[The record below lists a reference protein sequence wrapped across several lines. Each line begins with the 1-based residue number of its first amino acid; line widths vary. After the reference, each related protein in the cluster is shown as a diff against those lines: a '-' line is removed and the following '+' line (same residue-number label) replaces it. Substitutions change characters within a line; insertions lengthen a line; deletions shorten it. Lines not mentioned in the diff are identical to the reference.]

1 VRLWEIPFST
11 NVERVQLG
19 LAHKGLEVEH
29 VMVDPA
35 DRSPIVRVS
44 GQELVPVLEHDDVIV
59 FDSERILRYVE
70 SLFPEPPLWPED
82 RARRAEVD
90 VFVEWF
96 NKVWKRPPNLIDAG
110 EAASVH
116 GPQITAWLDV
126 FESLLGER
134 DYLFGDFGIAD
145 VIAFPFLKYAGD
157 ENADDD
163 EAFHQILRDW
173 LPIEGHPGVKAWI
186 HRVDALPRA

>member
-1 VRLWEIPFST
+1 VRLWEVPFST

-29 VMVDPA
+29 VMADPN

-44 GQELVPVLEHDDVIV
+44 GQELVPVLEHEGTIV
-59 FDSERILRYVE
+59 FDSERILRYLE
-70 SLFPEPPLWPED
+70 SLFPEPPLWPD
-82 RARRAEVD
+82 DPARRAEVD

-110 EAASVH
+110 EDARVH

-126 FESLLGER
+126 FESLLSER
-134 DYLFGDFGIAD
+134 DYLFGDFGVAD
-145 VIAFPFLKYAGD
+145 VITFPFLKYALD
-157 ENADDD
+157 TNADDD
-163 EAFHQILRDW
+163 ERFHQILRDW
-173 LPIEGHPGVKAWI
+173 LPIDGRPRVEAWI
-186 HRVDALPRA
+186 RRVDERPRA

>member
-1 VRLWEIPFST
+1 MRLWEIPFST

-29 VMVDPA
+29 VAVDPK
-35 DRSPIVRVS
+35 DRSPVVRVS
-44 GQELVPVLEHDDVIV
+44 GQELVPVLEHEGVIV
-59 FDSERILRYVE
+59 FDSERILRYLE

-90 VFVEWF
+90 VFGEWF

-110 EAASVH
+110 EDARVR

-126 FESLLGER
+126 FEALLSER
-134 DYLFGDFGIAD
+134 DYLFDEFGVAD
-145 VIAFPFLKYAGD
+145 VIAFPFLKYAVD

-163 EAFHQILRDW
+163 EPFHQILRDW
-173 LPIEGHPGVKAWI
+173 LPIEGHPRVEAWI
-186 HRVDALPRA
+186 RRVDERPRA